1 MYGANDCFQ
10 LIMQHDSPAGAACEG
25 GRVSL
30 LILVA
35 TLALGK
41 GDGFAPAGLMET
53 FTGVGWANT
62 RRL

>member
-1 MYGANDCFQ
+1 MYGAIDCFQ
-10 LIMQHDSPAGAACEG
+10 LIMQHASAAGAACAG

-30 LILVA
+30 LLFVA

-41 GDGFAPAGLMET
+41 GDGFAPAGLIET